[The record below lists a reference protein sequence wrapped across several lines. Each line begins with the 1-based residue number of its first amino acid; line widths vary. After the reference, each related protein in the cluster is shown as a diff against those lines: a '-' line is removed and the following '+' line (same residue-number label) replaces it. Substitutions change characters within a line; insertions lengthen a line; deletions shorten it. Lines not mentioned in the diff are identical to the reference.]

1 MTTMGIPLDIRA
13 RVVCHCSVSSAPC
26 ANCAPGDD
34 PRPRR
39 PPAVAQS
46 ILEIRALLGLMAFS
60 IVLMLGTDS
69 ALAAPPPALT
79 AELDRAAEEFEQA
92 QELRSA
98 NPDGAKH
105 LLKSAAQ
112 RFESLVAAGVD
123 NGYLEYNLGNTYLQL
138 SDVGRA
144 ILHYRR
150 AQRLIPRDPLL
161 AENLAVARTRSLLN
175 IPPAR
180 SGAVYRSLFFWHY
193 QTSPSGR
200 YVVALIA
207 YFLFWILLALRAL
220 FPRTGLLMAAIL
232 AATVC
237 LASGGSLAI
246 QRWQDRTAPDAVV
259 IANDVPVYKGPATT
273 YQKQFEQPLQAGV
286 ELRVREERG
295 DWRRIELSDGS
306 TGWVPR
312 SAIELV
318 PRPPASTT
326 EVSLLTS

>member
-1 MTTMGIPLDIRA
+1 MKIIFGLIALSFVP
-13 RVVCHCSVSSAPC
+13 VS
-26 ANCAPGDD
+26 GT
-34 PRPRR
+34 
-39 PPAVAQS
+39 
-46 ILEIRALLGLMAFS
+46 EALLG
-60 IVLMLGTDS
+60 
-69 ALAAPPPALT
+69 APPPALT

-92 QELRSA
+92 QELRAA
-98 NPDGAKH
+98 NPDGARQ

-123 NGYLEYNLGNTYLQL
+123 NGYLEYNLGNTFLQL
-138 SDVGRA
+138 GDVGRA

-180 SGAVYRSLFFWHY
+180 GSAIYRSLCFWHY
-193 QTSPSGR
+193 HTSPSGR
-200 YVVALIA
+200 YVVALLA
-207 YFLFWILLALRAL
+207 YILFWIFLALRAL
-220 FPRTGLLMAAIL
+220 FPRTGLLMSAII

-237 LASGGSLAI
+237 LASGGSLAV

-259 IANDVPVYKGPATT
+259 VASDVAVYKGPAAT

-295 DWRRIELSDGS
+295 DWRRVELSDGS
-306 TGWVPR
+306 TGWIPR

-318 PRPPASTT
+318 PRPAAAAS
-326 EVSLLTS
+326 EVSLLSS